1 MQKKDNEMI
10 KKINERMKKR
20 GVTRSALALAIG
32 AANSHVSDWLNEKQP
47 IPRHPLA
54 EGSGFLWGGD
64 GDAAGVLPQ

>member
-1 MQKKDNEMI
+1 MI

-47 IPRHPLA
+47 IPRHRLVQVI
-54 EGSGFLWGGD
+54 EFLGGRYVE
-64 GDAAGVLPQ
+64 AGVKWQNRA